1 MADQKNDDNRTPF
14 ARRGAR
20 PFGGS
25 PGSSAP
31 SRPFIR
37 PATSQRPTAA
47 PFVAPVGPGKL
58 VLRNATPAPAAKTPT
73 PVTPPLI
80 SSADIDA
87 TPLSAS
93 PVAKEIVALDA
104 IDTFDAVWG
113 VSEAPVGPIESAA
126 VASPLD
132 ELSLGEGIDGQQLW
146 GEHITAND
154 IPAHNIAANDIPAND
169 IPVVEPETVAVP
181 VAFESSDTAAASTTP
196 AWLEDDVAPAPDAS
210 PSVVVAESQPAV
222 PDVPTAPTPVSPV
235 TDAEGH
241 YGFGE
246 WTDAHTIPASDE
258 IMGVLRAQRV
268 EPALEPLG
276 GAPASPADW
285 TDDEAHDAPV
295 PQARFELVEAP
306 PEKAQ
311 AEAHR
316 EEPQVAIVTAAP
328 TAPAFAPHEARIA
341 ATFDR
346 LADRVRSGEIDVS
359 SIAPDATDAAVVA
372 SVLAALL
379 GGSRSR

>member
-1 MADQKNDDNRTPF
+1 MADQKNDDSKTPF

-25 PGSSAP
+25 PGPSAP

-58 VLRNATPAPAAKTPT
+58 VLRNAAPALAAKTPT
-73 PVTPPLI
+73 PVAPPSI
-80 SSADIDA
+80 SSADINA
-87 TPLSAS
+87 TPPSAS
-93 PVAKEIVALDA
+93 PVANEIVALDA
-104 IDTFDAVWG
+104 IDTFDAVWR
-113 VSEAPVGPIESAA
+113 VSEPPVGPIESAA
-126 VASPLD
+126 VASPLN

-154 IPAHNIAANDIPAND
+154 IPAA
-169 IPVVEPETVAVP
+169 EPEKVAVP
-181 VAFESSDTAAASTTP
+181 VAFESSDTAASTTP

-210 PSVVVAESQPAV
+210 PTVVVAESQPAV

-235 TDAEGH
+235 TDAEGV

-258 IMGVLRAQRV
+258 IMGVLPEQRV

-276 GAPASPADW
+276 GAPASPAD
-285 TDDEAHDAPV
+285 EAHDAPV
-295 PQARFELVEAP
+295 PHARFELVEAP

-316 EEPQVAIVTAAP
+316 EEPQIAIVTAAP

>member
-1 MADQKNDDNRTPF
+1 MADQKNDDSKTPF

-58 VLRNATPAPAAKTPT
+58 VLRNAAPAPAAKTPT
-73 PVTPPLI
+73 PVAPPSI

-113 VSEAPVGPIESAA
+113 VSEPPVGPIESAA

-154 IPAHNIAANDIPAND
+154 ITAKDIPAG
-169 IPVVEPETVAVP
+169 EPESVAVP

-210 PSVVVAESQPAV
+210 PSLVVAESQPAV
-222 PDVPTAPTPVSPV
+222 PDVPTAPTPVSPL

-258 IMGVLRAQRV
+258 IMGVLPEQRV

-276 GAPASPADW
+276 GAPASPADC
-285 TDDEAHDAPV
+285 TGDEAHDAPV
-295 PQARFELVEAP
+295 PQVRFELVEAP
-306 PEKAQ
+306 PEKVQ

-359 SIAPDATDAAVVA
+359 SIAPDATDGAVVA